1 MTGRIAA
8 LLFAGLGLCAGL
20 PAAAETGPE
29 VADQFDCAACHA
41 ERLREFRRRGAA
53 TLVAHDPQPQLDT
66 GRQDAASSPD
76 MCLSCHD
83 GFVMDSRSLWKQG
96 HLGHPVGM
104 VPSDRVRLPVAGGE
118 PVFPMNADGRMYCGT
133 CHSPHHHGSATRSPP
148 PFMRVGLEN
157 GDLCQACHSDQKSVA
172 DSSHAPPSS
181 RRRSPGAD
189 YTERGVCT
197 RCHVAH
203 DAQGP
208 VMWAREPGSGKSV
221 ADALCHSCH
230 DGDVAYYQHPQVIE
244 AWSQALRSGLIADEG
259 APMPVFDSAGSRSLT
274 GVIGCPTCHDAHR
287 ERAAGLPGERPG
299 RFLRRAGVR
308 GFLCADCHGA
318 SALRRYQYFHSAV
331 SRRR

>member
-230 DGDVAYYQHPQVIE
+230 DGDVAYYQHPPVIE

>member
-1 MTGRIAA
+1 M
-8 LLFAGLGLCAGL
+8 
-20 PAAAETGPE
+20 
-29 VADQFDCAACHA
+29 ADQFDCAACHT

-118 PVFPMNADGRMYCGT
+118 PVFPMNAEGRMYCGT
-133 CHSPHHHGSATRSPP
+133 CHSPHHHGSATRTPP

-157 GDLCQACHSDQKSVA
+157 GDLCQACHSDHKSVA

-181 RRRSPGAD
+181 RRRSSEPD

-244 AWSQALRSGLIADEG
+244 AWSQALRAGLIADEG